1 MIASGSYASSCT
13 WLALILAPLFQDAR
27 EEAMDAIKRR
37 DFVLRRMTLTQPP
50 KGVRGLTNDDRV
62 KSSNPGAANAGKQ
75 GVSFILEKAKQIRM
89 AMQGSDS
96 DEDEDDDWD

>member
-37 DFVLRRMTLTQPP
+37 DFVLRPAAAIARNWRDPES
-50 KGVRGLTNDDRV
+50 GLTLGQLR
-62 KSSNPGAANAGKQ
+62 ARL
-75 GVSFILEKAKQIRM
+75 IKAR
-89 AMQGSDS
+89 
-96 DEDEDDDWD
+96 